1 MRAKRK
7 PQIEQGPP
15 WKAIRHSGLLQMRVV
30 RVGARRTSLRL
41 ESEMWGAL
49 EEIAEREKIAI
60 PELCGHIED
69 TRLAGGSF
77 TAALRAF
84 LISYYRAQVK
94 DADRN

>member
-7 PQIEQGPP
+7 PRIQEGPA
-15 WKAIRHSGLLQMRVV
+15 WKALRHSGLLEMRVI
-30 RVGARRTSLRL
+30 RIGDRRTSLRL
-41 ESEMWGAL
+41 ESEMWCAL
-49 EEIAEREKIAI
+49 EEIGAREKVTLPA
-60 PELCGHIED
+60 LCGHIEK

-94 DADRN
+94 AAG